1 MDCALFAAKSG
12 RYCPITRVISC
23 CPTGVAEMRSM
34 PKVIASVLV
43 STALVASSTAAT
55 AAAPAPAAP
64 VAATQTQAPSAWL
77 MLSAM
82 SSTRAIALGGAN
94 AAAQPANA
102 PPPPPP
108 PPPAYVSGAPHFGG
122 ELIAVLV
129 WFALIAVAL
138 SAGDGGPNSPP

>member
-1 MDCALFAAKSG
+1 
-12 RYCPITRVISC
+12 
-23 CPTGVAEMRSM
+23 MRSM

-43 STALVASSTAAT
+43 SSALVASSTAAA
-55 AAAPAPAAP
+55 AAAPAPATP
-64 VAATQTQAPSAWL
+64 GAATQAQAPSAWL

-108 PPPAYVSGAPHFGG
+108 AYVSGAPHFGG

-138 SAGDGGPNSPP
+138 SAGNHGPNSPP